1 MKNITEVAKHFDV
14 STRTIRYYEEIG
26 LLTPTRTTTNK
37 RLFTKADIAKIKLI
51 LRGKKFGFS
60 LDEIKEMI
68 LLFDQDRTGK
78 KQLQRTIE
86 YGKDRIKEIEGK
98 ITELTDMKEQMESLL
113 LEFTEK
119 LNNIE
124 EE

>member
-14 STRTIRYYEEIG
+14 STRTIRYYEEMG
-26 LLTPTRTTTNK
+26 LLTPTRTITNQ

-124 EE
+124 GE